1 MSTRHGGM
9 RRQFILSPPFTATS
23 GFETHGQMKQSDIDI
38 DIGSAQQRD
47 EEGRCPCHGHRSLRL
62 GGPRARALDPE
73 TKVRHHRLDS
83 RRPPR
88 GSSPNLSPIAAPKQP
103 TAAPPHSTSHIH
115 NVGRRREGAQ
125 DRATRTS
132 LPPAAASNAS
142 PLASRNASSSLPK
155 PRLIHALI
163 AIAPPYR
170 IPRMPVGCVS

>member
-88 GSSPNLSPIAAPKQP
+88 GSSPNLSLPSQP
-103 TAAPPHSTSHIH
+103 RNNQPQPLLIP
-115 NVGRRREGAQ
+115 R
-125 DRATRTS
+125 RTS
-132 LPPAAASNAS
+132 TMSAADAKVLKTEPLVRHCLPLPRPMPHHSLRGTQAAAC
-142 PLASRNASSSLPK
+142 PSLD
-155 PRLIHALI
+155 
-163 AIAPPYR
+163 
-170 IPRMPVGCVS
+170 